1 LACRDCTKDRPR
13 PVRRAVDYAGPFAGN
28 NLAQLCRDAAARMR
42 LNRLSSAARAVPPGP
57 SAAIAPEGQTAASAR
72 GLLANADFRRLW
84 LVGTLTFAVRWLEM
98 LVVGVFVYQHTG
110 SAFDVALMTLLRSLP
125 MTLFG
130 AVIGALAERIQR
142 RQALVAVVLTMLAT
156 SVCLAVLAYTGTL
169 AVWHLAVAS
178 FCNGAAWAA
187 DNPVRRV
194 MIGEV
199 VGHEQMGRAMSVDV
213 GANNATRMLGPIV
226 GGLLLASTGIAGAF
240 SASVVC
246 YAAALAAAMRV
257 SYRNTPITAASGGV
271 LTRIIEGLLLVRNTP
286 KLIGILTITVI
297 YNVFG
302 WPFTSMI
309 PVIGQ
314 DNLHLGAGGIGVLAS
329 MDGIGAFC
337 GSIALMLWAKP
348 ANYARLYV
356 GGVVLYLL
364 LLVVFAL
371 VPNVPFAGT
380 ALLFTGICNAA
391 FSVMQATLIYLAA
404 PPEMRSRLY
413 GVLSVCIGSAPIG
426 FLCLGLLAD
435 AVGATAATAMSG
447 IVGLLVLLATRR
459 WWRQVGIRAPSG

>member
-1 LACRDCTKDRPR
+1 MRPR
-13 PVRRAVDYAGPFAGN
+13 RLPFVARGISPG
-28 NLAQLCRDAAARMR
+28 DAAAGT
-42 LNRLSSAARAVPPGP
+42 L
-57 SAAIAPEGQTAASAR
+57 EASP

-84 LVGTLTFAVRWLEM
+84 LVGTVGSAVRWLEM

-130 AVIGALAERIQR
+130 AVIGALAERVDR
-142 RQALVAVVLTMLAT
+142 RKALVGVVLIMLAT
-156 SVCLAVLAYTGTL
+156 SACLTVLAVAGSL

-178 FCNGAAWAA
+178 FVNGAAWAA

-194 MIGEV
+194 MIGDV
-199 VGHEQMGRAMSVDV
+199 VGHERMGRAMSLDV
-213 GANNATRMLGPIV
+213 GANNASRMLGPTV
-226 GGLLLASTGIAGAF
+226 GGLLLAGTGITGAF
-240 SASVVC
+240 TVSVLC
-246 YAAALAAAMRV
+246 YAVALAAAMRV
-257 SYRNTPITAASGGV
+257 GHRNTPITAASDPV
-271 LTRIIEGLLLVRNTP
+271 LTRIIEGLVLVRGDP
-286 KLIGILTITVI
+286 RLVGILTVTVI

-314 DNLHLGAGGIGVLAS
+314 DNLHLGAGGIGILAS
-329 MDGIGAFC
+329 MDGVGAFC
-337 GSIALMLWAKP
+337 GSIALALWAKP
-348 ANYARLYV
+348 RHYARLYV
-356 GGVVLYLL
+356 GGVVLYLVL
-364 LLVVFAL
+364 LIVFAL
-371 VPNVPFAGT
+371 VPNVPLAAT
-380 ALLFTGICNAA
+380 ALLFTGVCNAA

-426 FLCLGLLAD
+426 FLGLGLLAD

-447 IVGLLVLLATRR
+447 VVGLLVLFATRT
-459 WWRQVGIRAPSG
+459 WWRRLGTPAPAG